1 MEVMS
6 SHLSHTLLAIRMIL
20 KPDYTEGEEVIQ
32 WHEDKDAGI
41 IVDLLRS
48 LPTTYS
54 NFLHLKFTW
63 SFKFNMN
70 IIKMVGSYLKYY
82 LGDKMKTEYSL

>member
-1 MEVMS
+1 MKTRMQGSFQAFLEVF
-6 SHLSHTLLAIRMIL
+6 
-20 KPDYTEGEEVIQ
+20 
-32 WHEDKDAGI
+32 
-41 IVDLLRS
+41 
-48 LPTTYS
+48 LPLEIGS

-82 LGDKMKTEYSL
+82 LGDKMKTKYSL